1 MKKVLNFFCVF
12 LLLLMTFGLVFVS
25 SAIYDTVP
33 KITVDTYFFQRELD
47 YQNRITDPVAVSEF
61 SDEELRNMLIEKYLM
76 EYFYVIPDEQ
86 YIQMRE
92 NRQTALWLMSSSKVF
107 NNWLQTVALEATA
120 LADAGMLRTARL
132 ISATKTPT
140 EGDNIPYWKVEYE
153 LKTWEKPNDFL
164 QEPNISRGTLFM
176 QISYT
181 KQIMKTVRTGKSVL
195 EYLESGKDPA
205 AAFSFGIIDIATE
218 I

>member
-1 MKKVLNFFCVF
+1 MKKLLYIFCVF
-12 LLLLMTFGLVFVS
+12 LLLPITFGMVFMS

-47 YQNRITDPVAVSEF
+47 YHNRILEPVAASKF
-61 SDEELRNMLIEKYLM
+61 SDEKLRNMLIEKYLM

-86 YIQMRE
+86 YIKLRE
-92 NRQTALWLMSSSKVF
+92 NRQTALWLMSSPRVF
-107 NNWLQTVALEATA
+107 NNWRETIAPESAE
-120 LADAGMLRTARL
+120 LAANGVLRTAQL
-132 ISATKTPT
+132 VSATKTPT
-140 EGDNIPYWKVEYE
+140 DGKNIPYWKIEYE
-153 LKTWEKPNDFL
+153 LKTWEKANDFL
-164 QEPNISRGTLFM
+164 QKPKISHGTLFM

-181 KQIMKTVRTGKSVL
+181 KQIMKTVRTGKTVL